1 VGVAVVVAV
10 AGGGGVGVP
19 SVSDAAVVSASESS
33 RSVDGVVASEP
44 AVVGVV
50 VLSVPLSVIEAAAA
64 AAAAASSAR
73 CPRRPRK
80 NLIMVGSGG
89 RTCAECSGYDSA
101 RETW

>member
-1 VGVAVVVAV
+1 MGVAVVVAV

-64 AAAAASSAR
+64 AAAASSAR

-89 RTCAECSGYDSA
+89 RTYAECSGYDSA
-101 RETW
+101 KETW

>member
-1 VGVAVVVAV
+1 M
-10 AGGGGVGVP
+10 GVP

-64 AAAAASSAR
+64 AAAASSAR

>member
-1 VGVAVVVAV
+1 MGVAVVVVV

-64 AAAAASSAR
+64 AAAASSAR

>member
-1 VGVAVVVAV
+1 MGVAVVVVV

-64 AAAAASSAR
+64 AAAASSAR

-89 RTCAECSGYDSA
+89 RTYAECSGYDSA
-101 RETW
+101 KETW